1 MTRLRRAARAAAA
14 AVRRATP
21 DLLSIAGI
29 AALAYGAAQTPAP
42 WGAVL
47 GPLVLGVGFLAAV
60 RYGAR

>member
-1 MTRLRRAARAAAA
+1 MTRLRGAARSATT

-29 AALAYGAAQTPAP
+29 ASLAYGAAQAPSP

-47 GPLVLGVGFLAAV
+47 GPLVLGAGLLAAV
-60 RYGAR
+60 RWGSR